1 MYGFLK
7 KLISYFRTIEIY
19 EINSNFKSKIS
30 KKYKFKV
37 YNKLSNIKSPE
48 ILNYFK
54 EYKNK
59 KKRFKNN
66 CMFLTL
72 SLNNKLVSSG
82 WLFIGKNWII
92 TEINKY
98 LNVSNKIIIFDFIT
112 LEQYRNK
119 GYYTKLLKLI
129 RKKFKNKNIL
139 IYVLS
144 SNLKSKRAIK
154 KAGFIFQKKLRALN

>member
-1 MYGFLK
+1 MYEFFK
-7 KLISYFRTIEIY
+7 KLVSYFRTIEIY
-19 EINSNFKSKIS
+19 QTNNNFKSKIS
-30 KKYKFKV
+30 KKYKFKT
-37 YNKLSNIKSPE
+37 YNKLSNIKSLE

-66 CMFLTL
+66 CLFLTL
-72 SLNNKLVSSG
+72 SVNNKLVSSG
-82 WLFIGKNWII
+82 WLFKGKSWII

-129 RKKFKNKNIL
+129 RKKFNNKNIL

-154 KAGFIFQKKLRALN
+154 KAGFIFQKKLRALD